1 VRAAACVVLA
11 AALLLA
17 GCGGGDGRREAVDD
31 YIEQVDSAQAS
42 LLGKK
47 GQLDLVLAR
56 FDLVDPKAGD
66 VAALG
71 RAEDDLRRTAA
82 KVRAIEPPRDARR
95 LHGDVVRLLELQ
107 ANVTRELVLAARYVP
122 RFRSA
127 LEPLGDATTRLG
139 TDLKAAGQTR
149 ASIAAFAAYRT
160 SLSAILRE
168 LEPLTPPEALRP
180 SLVGQ
185 RRALA
190 RSVALCSEVE
200 DALRRG
206 DVSGVGEAL
215 RALASLSTGP
225 QAVRTRNAE
234 IAAAKAYN
242 KRLTTIGKLA
252 RKVERERVALDTSLD

>member
-17 GCGGGDGRREAVDD
+17 GCGGDGRREAVDG
-31 YIEQVDSAQAS
+31 YIEQVDRAQAS
-42 LLGKK
+42 LLGQK
-47 GQLDLVLAR
+47 GQIDLVLGR
-56 FDLVDPKAGD
+56 FDLVDPKPGD
-66 VAALG
+66 VAALDRAG
-71 RAEDDLRRTAA
+71 RELRGTAA
-82 KVRAIEPPRDARR
+82 KVRAIEPPREARR
-95 LHGDVVRLLELQ
+95 LHDDVVRVLELQ
-107 ANVTRELVLAARYVP
+107 ADVTRELVLAARYVP
-122 RFRSA
+122 GFRSA
-127 LEPLGDATTRLG
+127 MEPLGDATTRLG
-139 TDLKAAGQTR
+139 TDLKAARATR
-149 ASIAAFAAYRT
+149 SSIAAFTAYRT

-190 RSVALCSEVE
+190 RSVSLCSEVE

-206 DVSGVGEAL
+206 DASGVGEAL
-215 RALASLSTGP
+215 RALSSLSTGP
-225 QAVRTRNAE
+225 QAVKTRNAE
-234 IAAAKAYN
+234 IAAAKSYN

>member
-17 GCGGGDGRREAVDD
+17 GCGGDGRREAVDD
-31 YIEQVDSAQAS
+31 YIEQVDRAQAS
-42 LLGKK
+42 VLGKK
-47 GQLDLVLAR
+47 GQIDLVLAR

-66 VAALG
+66 VAALD
-71 RAEDDLRRTAA
+71 RAEDDLQRTAA
-82 KVRAIEPPRDARR
+82 TVRAIEPPRDARR

-107 ANVTRELVLAARYVP
+107 ADVTRELVVAARYVP

-127 LEPLGDATTRLG
+127 LEPLGGATTRLG

-149 ASIAAFAAYRT
+149 ASIAAFSAYRT
-160 SLSAILRE
+160 SLSAILRA
-168 LEPLTPPEALRP
+168 LEPLTPPVALRP
-180 SLVGQ
+180 SLAGQ
-185 RRALA
+185 RRVLA
-190 RSVALCSEVE
+190 RSVDLCSEVE

-252 RKVERERVALDTSLD
+252 RKVERERMALDTSLD